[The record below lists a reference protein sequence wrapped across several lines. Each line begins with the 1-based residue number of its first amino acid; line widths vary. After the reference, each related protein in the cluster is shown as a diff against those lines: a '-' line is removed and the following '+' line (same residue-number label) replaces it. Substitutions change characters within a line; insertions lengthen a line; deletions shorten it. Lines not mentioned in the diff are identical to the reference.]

1 MKKWK
6 HGKCENEKACGFFF
20 IQDFLW
26 FLITKLLQVSGSDDD
41 NLKKL
46 WHIRHALKTKA
57 LLGVQI
63 WEGVRGPGITCW
75 LFTKWGGGKKIT
87 LTNPPYWLKYSKAK
101 KCKFCWLPMIPSFP
115 LDPNETNRQLYF
127 VSSQV
132 VSYSCLFVLFG
143 SLFHFVFIVYSQ
155 ICRHLVML

>member
-1 MKKWK
+1 MKKHVDSFLYKIFYGFWSPNYY
-6 HGKCENEKACGFFF
+6 KCLDQMMIIWWNFG
-20 IQDFLW
+20 ILGMPS
-26 FLITKLLQVSGSDDD
+26 KLKPCLECKFG
-41 NLKKL
+41 
-46 WHIRHALKTKA
+46 R
-57 LLGVQI
+57 
-63 WEGVRGPGITCW
+63 GVRGPGITCW

-143 SLFHFVFIVYSQ
+143 SLFHFVFIV
-155 ICRHLVML
+155 